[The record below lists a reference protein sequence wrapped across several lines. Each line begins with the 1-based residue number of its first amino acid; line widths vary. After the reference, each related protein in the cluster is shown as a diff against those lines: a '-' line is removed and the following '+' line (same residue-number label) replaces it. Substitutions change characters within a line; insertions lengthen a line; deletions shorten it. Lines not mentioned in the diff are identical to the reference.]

1 MTTIRTDYP
10 HKSLRVNQLN
20 KLKRLVPVLEK
31 EGSTSESLLIKVKQ
45 AIKIMEDQND

>member
-10 HKSLRVNQLN
+10 HKSLRTNQLN
-20 KLKRLVPVLEK
+20 KLKRLAPVLEK
-31 EGSTSESLLIKVKQ
+31 EGEKSKSLLMKVNH